1 MKCKN
6 CGTQLTKEIKF
17 CPRCGAP
24 NEKKGVSKSL
34 LITLIC
40 LTVVVV
46 SLAVTFVTLMLR
58 NKSGNPGTFDFTC
71 SQYTEEMN
79 RILGEEK
86 LDQDKWV
93 INDTSAEYNDTGF
106 EIDLDIEEKSKHVSK
121 ISVGP
126 ADSEDAVKI
135 ASVSI
140 MVTEVKLTQKD
151 ALNQLA
157 DLKEEKQDKIE
168 NDNSTVTIDDDKN
181 RYVIEPREDK
191 EEKTSAPATQAQS
204 TTVQP
209 TTEAPHEYTAAELI
223 EKDLGEIVEIMGGDF
238 EVTNSKSVAFGGD
251 GSPLWIY
258 NDSTL
263 PGFSFCPKIYWDYS
277 SDFSDV
283 KNEIKTAIDNGE
295 RDYTGLIVTGSAK
308 YNDTLSADT
317 TYTQL
322 AERFGD
328 FDMMAIG
335 AEGHYY
341 YFDEIDGR
349 NVRFCIIDS
358 DQRIYEHSTNGKIY
372 AAALRELDPTLSE
385 IIVPYT
391 GSETPTESPTEA
403 DWKALYK
410 KAIEDDPTAN
420 DKTTYALADID
431 GDGTPELIIN
441 PDILMKSKTMYWV
454 KDGEI
459 QQFGIGRGMT
469 KDSFRYNPET
479 GDCWYSVTSTGMHY
493 YALTFKNKEVTEG
506 HTANQFTTIN
516 EYRVDDKTVDKAA
529 YEAMAQQITS
539 TASELPTYKSRSQI
553 ISDIDKY

>member
-151 ALNQLA
+151 VLNQLA

-181 RYVIEPREDK
+181 RYVIEPRPDK
-191 EEKTSAPATQAQS
+191 DEKTSSPATQAQS

-209 TTEAPHEYTAAELI
+209 TTEAPHEYTAEELI
-223 EKDLGEIVEIMGGDF
+223 NKDLGEIIEIMGGDF
-238 EVTNSKSVAFGGD
+238 EITNSKSVAFGGD

-263 PGFSFCPKIYWDYS
+263 PGFSFCPKIYWDHS

-295 RDYTGLIVTGSAK
+295 RDYTGLTVTGSAK

-341 YFDEIDGR
+341 YSDEIDGR

>member
-24 NEKKGVSKSL
+24 NEKKGMSKPL

-40 LTVVVV
+40 LTAVVV

-79 RILGEEK
+79 RILGEKK

-93 INDTSAEYNDTGF
+93 INDTSAVYTASGF
-106 EIDLDIEEKSKHVSK
+106 EIDLGVDKESKHVDK

-151 ALNQLA
+151 VLNQLA

-181 RYVIEPREDK
+181 RYVIEPRPDK
-191 EEKTSAPATQAQS
+191 DEKTSSPATQAQS

-209 TTEAPHEYTAAELI
+209 TTEAPHEYTAEELI
-223 EKDLGEIVEIMGGDF
+223 NKDLGEIIEIMGGDF
-238 EVTNSKSVAFGGD
+238 EITNSKSVAFGGD

-341 YFDEIDGR
+341 YSDEIDGR

-529 YEAMAQQITS
+529 YDAMAQQITS

>member
-24 NEKKGVSKSL
+24 NEKKGMSKPL

-40 LTVVVV
+40 LTAVVV

-151 ALNQLA
+151 VLNQLA

-181 RYVIEPREDK
+181 RYVIEPRPDK
-191 EEKTSAPATQAQS
+191 DEKTSSPATQAQS

-341 YFDEIDGR
+341 YSDEIDGR

>member
-24 NEKKGVSKSL
+24 NEKKGMSKPL

-40 LTVVVV
+40 LTAVVV

-79 RILGEEK
+79 RILGEKK

-93 INDTSAEYNDTGF
+93 INDTSAVYTASGF
-106 EIDLDIEEKSKHVSK
+106 EIDLGVDKESKHVDK

-126 ADSEDAVKI
+126 ADSEDAVKV
-135 ASVSI
+135 AAVSI
-140 MVTEVKLTQKD
+140 MVTETELTQKD

-157 DLKEEKQDKIE
+157 DLKEKKQEKIE
-168 NDNSTVTIDDDKN
+168 NDNSTVTVDGDKN
-181 RYVIEPREDK
+181 RFVIEPRPDK
-191 EEKTSAPATQAQS
+191 EEKTAAPATQAQ
-204 TTVQP
+204 P
-209 TTEAPHEYTAAELI
+209 TTEAKHEYTAAELI

-238 EVTNSKSVAFGGD
+238 EVTNSKSVAFGTD

-263 PGFSFCPKIYWDYS
+263 PGFSFCPKIYWDHS

-341 YFDEIDGR
+341 HSDEIDGR

-529 YEAMAQQITS
+529 YDAMAQQITS

>member
-24 NEKKGVSKSL
+24 NEKKGMSKPL

-106 EIDLDIEEKSKHVSK
+106 EIDLEIEEKSKHVSK

-151 ALNQLA
+151 VLNQLA

-181 RYVIEPREDK
+181 RYVIEPRPDK
-191 EEKTSAPATQAQS
+191 EEKRSAPATQAQS

-341 YFDEIDGR
+341 YSDEIDGR

>member
-24 NEKKGVSKSL
+24 NEKKGMSKPL

-40 LTVVVV
+40 LTAVVV

-79 RILGEEK
+79 RILGEKK

-93 INDTSAEYNDTGF
+93 INDTSAVYTASGF
-106 EIDLDIEEKSKHVSK
+106 EIDLGVDKESKHVDK

-126 ADSEDAVKI
+126 ADSEDAVKV
-135 ASVSI
+135 AAVSI
-140 MVTEVKLTQKD
+140 MVTETELTQKD
-151 ALNQLA
+151 ALDQLA
-157 DLKEEKQDKIE
+157 DLKEKKQEKIE
-168 NDNSTVTIDDDKN
+168 NDNSTVTVDGDKN
-181 RYVIEPREDK
+181 RFVIEPRPDK
-191 EEKTSAPATQAQS
+191 EEKTAAPATQAQ
-204 TTVQP
+204 P
-209 TTEAPHEYTAAELI
+209 TTEAKHEYTAAELI

-238 EVTNSKSVAFGGD
+238 EVTNSKSVAFGTD

-263 PGFSFCPKIYWDYS
+263 PGFSFCPKIYWDHS

-295 RDYTGLIVTGSAK
+295 RDYKGLIATGSAK

-341 YFDEIDGR
+341 HSDEIDGR

-358 DQRIYEHSTNGKIY
+358 DQRINEHSTNGKIT

-385 IIVPYT
+385 IIVSYT

-529 YEAMAQQITS
+529 YDAMAQQITS

>member
-24 NEKKGVSKSL
+24 NEKKGMSKPL

-151 ALNQLA
+151 VLNQLA

-341 YFDEIDGR
+341 YSDEIDGR

-358 DQRIYEHSTNGKIY
+358 DQRIYEHSTNGKIT

-529 YEAMAQQITS
+529 YDAMAQQITS
-539 TASELPTYKSRSQI
+539 TASELPTYKSKSQI

>member
-24 NEKKGVSKSL
+24 NEKKGMSKPL

-40 LTVVVV
+40 LTAVVV

-79 RILGEEK
+79 RILGEKK

-93 INDTSAEYNDTGF
+93 INDTSAVYTASGF
-106 EIDLDIEEKSKHVSK
+106 EIDLGVDKESKHVDK

-151 ALNQLA
+151 VLNQLA

-168 NDNSTVTIDDDKN
+168 NDNSTVTIDNDKN
-181 RYVIEPREDK
+181 RFVIEPRPDK
-191 EEKTSAPATQAQS
+191 DEKTDVPATKAQPA
-204 TTVQP
+204 TVQP
-209 TTEAPHEYTAAELI
+209 ATEAKHEYTAAELI

-263 PGFSFCPKIYWDYS
+263 PGFSFCPKIGWDHS

-328 FDMMAIG
+328 FDMMAVG

-341 YFDEIDGR
+341 HSDEIDGR
-349 NVRFCIIDS
+349 NVNFCIIDS
-358 DQRIYEHSTNGKIY
+358 DQRIYEHSTNGKIS

-529 YEAMAQQITS
+529 YDAMAQQITS
-539 TASELPTYKSRSQI
+539 TASELPTYKSRSRI

>member
-24 NEKKGVSKSL
+24 NEKKGMSKPL

-40 LTVVVV
+40 LTAVVV

-151 ALNQLA
+151 VLNQLA

-181 RYVIEPREDK
+181 RYVIEPRPDK
-191 EEKTSAPATQAQS
+191 DEKTSSPATQAQS

-295 RDYTGLIVTGSAK
+295 RDYTGLTVTGSAK

-341 YFDEIDGR
+341 YSDEIDGR

>member
-24 NEKKGVSKSL
+24 NEKKGMSKPL

-93 INDTSAEYNDTGF
+93 INDTSAEYNDTGL

-151 ALNQLA
+151 VLNQLA

-181 RYVIEPREDK
+181 RYVIEPRPDK
-191 EEKTSAPATQAQS
+191 EEKRSAPATQAQS

-341 YFDEIDGR
+341 YSDEIDGR